1 MAVKDLDKKLNA
13 LAEPASAKAVN
24 DAKWRREN
32 KDWLAKSFDIALG
45 VLTAMK
51 AKGWN
56 QKKLAEEMDVS
67 EQQVS
72 KIVKGKENF
81 TLQSISKLEGVLGV
95 RLMQTSLLENVQVAN
110 FSAIQKPFSVVSNK
124 GYTTIQSKTTQ
135 SLNST
140 GELTGSS
147 EWTIKIGDALKVA

>member
-13 LAEPASAKAVN
+13 LAEHASAKAVN

-32 KDWLAKSFDIALG
+32 KDWLAKSFDIAIG
-45 VLTAMK
+45 VLAAMK

-67 EQQVS
+67 EQHVS

-81 TLQSISKLEGVLGV
+81 TLQTITKLERVLNV
-95 RLMQTSLLENVQVAN
+95 RLVQTFLSENV
-110 FSAIQKPFSVVSNK
+110 
-124 GYTTIQSKTTQ
+124 
-135 SLNST
+135 
-140 GELTGSS
+140 
-147 EWTIKIGDALKVA
+147 